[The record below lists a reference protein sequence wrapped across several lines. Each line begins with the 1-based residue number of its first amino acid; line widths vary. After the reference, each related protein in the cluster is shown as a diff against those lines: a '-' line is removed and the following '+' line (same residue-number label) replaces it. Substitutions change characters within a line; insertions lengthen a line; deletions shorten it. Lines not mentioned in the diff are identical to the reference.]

1 MHLVESVSKLINIT
15 PVLHELSAGI
25 ASEYYCAAGRK
36 RAFALVTTGPGLTNM
51 ITAFAGAY
59 TEGRELLVIGGQVKT
74 EDLANGAVRQRGI
87 QEIDGVGIVRPIS
100 KAAVRIKEPISRA
113 RFFSLVA
120 QSWTPK
126 KGPVFLEIPLDVQ
139 ALEVNKEELES
150 DPVRAKTDELG
161 LPNVDS
167 KNYRLIVDKLI
178 QALRPVILLGGGL
191 DRGVAWNCRNKLNK
205 LGIPIMTTYNGADRI
220 GAEDPMYFGR
230 PNTWGQRYSNILIQ
244 QSDLVLALGTR
255 LGLQQTGFNW
265 QEFVPNGEIVQVDI
279 DSDELNKGHPTIA
292 VKVQA
297 DANDFLERLCSETF
311 IEKGEWLTFCNTVKQ
326 LLPLNEPASNQCY
339 QGYINPY
346 QFFAAISDLSRA
358 DDIVIPCS
366 SGGAFT
372 CAYQAFSQKTGQ
384 IMLSNKSLASM
395 GYGLAGAIG
404 ASLAN
409 CDKRVILFEGD
420 GGFAQNMQELGTVDA
435 SQINLKIFVFDD
447 QGYASI
453 RMTQRNYFGGRY
465 VGCDRQTGLGLPN
478 WNKVFDS
485 FGINCIRLHPG
496 FELNEEF
503 LESFNSKAPQGYLVT
518 IHPEQTY
525 FPKISSRVKPS
536 GGMESNPLHRMTPD
550 LPEDLKSCVLK
561 YI

>member
-1 MHLVESVSKLINIT
+1 MHLVESVSKIIDIT
-15 PVLHELSAGI
+15 PVLHEVSAGI
-25 ASEYYCAAGRK
+25 ASEYYCASSLRK
-36 RAFALVTTGPGLTNM
+36 AFALVTTGPGLTNM
-51 ITAFAGAY
+51 VTAFAGAY

-74 EDLANGAVRQRGI
+74 EDLANGSVRQRGI

-100 KAAVRIKEPISRA
+100 KAAVQIKTPISRA

-139 ALEVNKEELES
+139 ALEVNKEELEA
-150 DPVRAKTDELG
+150 DPVRVKTG
-161 LPNVDS
+161 TVLPKIDS
-167 KNYRLIVDKLI
+167 KNYGLIVDKLR
-178 QALRPVILLGGGL
+178 QALRPVILLGGGV
-191 DRGVAWNCRNKLNK
+191 DRNVAWNRRNELTK

-220 GAEDPMYFGR
+220 GSDDPMYFGR

-265 QEFVPNGEIVQVDI
+265 QGFVPKGEIVQVDI
-279 DSDELNKGHPTIA
+279 DLDELNKGHPIVA

-297 DANDFLERLCSETF
+297 DANDLLERLCIETF
-311 IEKGEWLTFCNTVKQ
+311 TKQSEWLTFCRNVEE

-346 QFFAAISDLSRA
+346 QFFTAISDLSCA

-372 CAYQAFSQKTGQ
+372 CAYQAFTQKTGQ

-409 CDKRVILFEGD
+409 RDKRVILFEGD
-420 GGFAQNMQELGTVDA
+420 GGFAQNMQELGTVEV

-465 VGCDRQTGLGLPN
+465 VGCDRQTGLGLPD
-478 WNKVFDS
+478 WNGVFHS
-485 FGINCIRLHPG
+485 FGVNCMRLYPG
-496 FELNEEF
+496 FEVSEEF
-503 LESFNSKAPQGYLVT
+503 LKSFNAEKPQAYLVT

-525 FPKISSRVKPS
+525 FPKISSRIKRS
-536 GGMESNPLHRMTPD
+536 GGMESNPLHLMTPD
-550 LPEDLKSCVLK
+550 LPEGLKCRVLK